1 MEIVTRG
8 PSWRDDVLSFLDGVD
23 VLIHDAMYTPGEL
36 DRHRG
41 WGHSSNL
48 EAVALAVESRVKRLV
63 LFHHRPEHDDAAMDA
78 LVQDAQQAAARAG
91 RTLEVVAATEGL
103 ELTL

>member
-36 DRHRG
+36 DRYRG